1 VITQH
6 FVTASING
14 VPLDPTEAS
23 VTFDEGW
30 SPYIQASL
38 TVPATTAA
46 QISSLDP
53 RQIRR
58 VIVTLG
64 ENYGRLD
71 TLADL
76 TARYEGGRPGRVTAA
91 FGGSVAALT
100 GSLWHDFETPGRPY
114 RPASGRVLNLHLRS
128 RKLNFADNT
137 VTLGLATDD
146 ALLQDSHNENV
157 YAPTGG
163 SFWYPEGLNVG
174 QLVNWF
180 LSRTGIPGA
189 VVTDFGPE
197 AATPVPAEH
206 VLGGDEPTLSR
217 WEIVSRVAQLYGMRL
232 WCDEAQVWHLRADTP
247 AVAGA
252 PAVLTATTNVVD
264 ATDTLD
270 RDDEWIT
277 GVVVEYT
284 SPTTGARQLDIEYSG
299 AQPIKLLV
307 VKYAAEWPG
316 KGAAARILKTRRL
329 MGHVIP
335 VTALSDYTVTPGRAV
350 QITLPLTGVQAG
362 VVSAVTHNFP
372 ADEMTLR
379 TRELQETA

>member
-1 VITQH
+1 VISQH
-6 FVTASING
+6 FVTATIGG
-14 VPLDPTEAS
+14 VPLDPVEAS
-23 VTFDEGW
+23 VTHDEGW

-46 QISSLDP
+46 QIASLDP

-58 VIVTLG
+58 VLVTLG
-64 ENYGRLD
+64 ENYGRFD

-76 TARYEGGRPGRVTAA
+76 TARYEGGRPSAVTAA
-91 FGGSVAALT
+91 LGGSIPALT
-100 GSLWHDFETPGRPY
+100 ASLWHDFETPGRLY
-114 RPASGRVLNLHLRS
+114 RPAGGRVLNLHLRS
-128 RKLNFADNT
+128 RKLNFQDNT
-137 VTLGLATDD
+137 VELGLATDD

-157 YAPTGG
+157 YAPSGG
-163 SFWYPEGLNVG
+163 SYWYPEGLNIG

-197 AATPVPAEH
+197 ASTPVPPDH
-206 VLGGDEPTLSR
+206 VLGGDDPELSR
-217 WEIVSRVAQLYGMRL
+217 WEIVSRIAQLYGMRL

-270 RDDEWIT
+270 RDNEWIT
-277 GVVVEYT
+277 GVVVVYQTPEGKYT
-284 SPTTGARQLDIEYSG
+284 DIAYSG
-299 AQPIKLLV
+299 VQPIRMHV
-307 VKYAAEWPG
+307 VKYDVPAYPG
-316 KGAAARILKTRRL
+316 PGAAARILKTRRL

-335 VTALSDYTVTPGRAV
+335 VTALSDYTVIPGRAI
-350 QITLPLTGVQAG
+350 QITLPLTGLQTG
-362 VVSAVTHNFP
+362 VVSAVTQNFP
-372 ADEMTLR
+372 ADEMTVR
-379 TRELQETA
+379 TRELQETT